1 MSEKTQFELLWNK
14 IKERAEK
21 LVNPVTYSAYI
32 EGLEPVDVINKKIV
46 LRASTEMVA
55 GVVTKNTEKLREAI
69 VSAEIGL
76 TDFALVVEG
85 SETYSIDDATDLT
98 DTPDVALD
106 KRFTFDS
113 FVVGSSNKFVF
124 AAAKSVA
131 EDPGAEGFNPLYIY
145 GGTGLGKTH
154 LMQAIANE
162 LAQKK
167 PSLKVIYTT
176 SEKFLNEYVDSMF
189 AKKGAGRD
197 EESRFRNKYRSV
209 DVLLIDDIQFWAGKY
224 GVQEAFFHT
233 FNELFG
239 QHKQIVI
246 SSDCPAKELTTLE
259 ERLRTRFEGGL
270 IADIQP
276 PDVETKVAILKRKAL
291 EKKYLVPDDVLP
303 IAEIPVGEMIHCVEL
318 YPGKGAQL
326 VRSAGTAAQLMAK
339 VAILK
344 RKALEKKY
352 IVPDDVLAFLV
363 KNSDNNVR
371 TLEGRLNTVI
381 FASKLHEEPISL
393 KLASLALQEAINVEE
408 SAEATPETIIR
419 ATCAHF
425 NVTKQELL
433 GKNKRQELVRA
444 RQICTYLMC
453 DMLALPLVSVGKE
466 MGGRDHATVI
476 YSRDKVIELMR
487 VSDSIAKDV
496 SDIKSAVLKQ

>member
-85 SETYSIDDATDLT
+85 SEIYTIDDATDLT

-291 EKKYLVPDDVLP
+291 EKKY
-303 IAEIPVGEMIHCVEL
+303 
-318 YPGKGAQL
+318 
-326 VRSAGTAAQLMAK
+326 
-339 VAILK
+339 
-344 RKALEKKY
+344 

-393 KLASLALQEAINVEE
+393 KLASMALQEAINVEE

-419 ATCAHF
+419 ATCTHF